1 MKKIACTI
9 LILLIFVSIA
19 YNQQSDIR
27 LPKIFSDHM
36 VLQRGTNIP
45 VWGWADPGEHI
56 IAKLG
61 NHSAEAVT
69 STDGIWK
76 LFMGPLEAG
85 GPFELI
91 ISGKNIITIKNVL
104 IGEVWVCS
112 GQSNME
118 MPVGNVATWYSGVLN
133 YNDEIAAANYPEIR
147 LFKEGRIVSDKPQD
161 DCEGRWSQCGPESV
175 TDFSAVAYFFGRK
188 LHKELGVPIGIID
201 ASNGGT
207 NIDAWMSKA
216 VLESDPDFKPVL
228 DDFRQQMDDYP
239 KLLKVYEQRMAQHKK
254 EVEEAKAAG
263 KTVPWRE
270 PMPPAGPGDR
280 NTPSG
285 LYNGMISPLMHMRIA
300 GVIWYQGENN
310 TGDPHLYEKL
320 FPSLIKNW
328 RQNWGQGGFPFY
340 YVQLAGFNT
349 NQTWWGGG
357 GKNWV
362 LLREAQ
368 LKTLSV
374 PNTGM
379 AVASDIGDAND
390 THMKNKQEIG
400 RRLALWA
407 LAKTYNYNISC
418 SGPSYKSMEIKGSR
432 IILHFDYTDSGLAAR
447 DSSMLRGFTISGADK
462 NYHDAVAVIRGD
474 IIEVSSGEVT
484 KPIAVRYSWKDY
496 SDSNLCN
503 KEGLPASQFRT
514 DDWDE

>member
-1 MKKIACTI
+1 MKKFTGTI
-9 LILLIFVSIA
+9 LILLISVSIA

-27 LPKIFSDHM
+27 LPKILSDNM

-45 VWGWADPGEHI
+45 FWGWSAPGEHI
-56 IAKLG
+56 TIKLG
-61 NHSAEAVT
+61 NHSAETVT
-69 STDGIWK
+69 TANGIWK
-76 LFMGPLEAG
+76 LFLGPLEAG

-91 ISGKNIITIKNVL
+91 ISGKNTITLKNVL

-133 YNDEIAAANYPEIR
+133 YKEEIAIANYPEIR
-147 LFKEGRIVSDKPQD
+147 LFKEGRTVSDKPQY
-161 DCEGRWSQCGPESV
+161 DCEGIWSQCSPESV
-175 TDFSAVAYFFGRK
+175 VDFSAVAYFFGRK
-188 LHKELGVPIGIID
+188 LYKELGVPIGLID

-207 NIDAWMSKA
+207 NIEAWMSKE
-216 VLESDPDFKPVL
+216 VLSSDVDFKTSL
-228 DDFRQQMDDYP
+228 DEFRLQMDEYP

-263 KTVPWRE
+263 KPVPWRE
-270 PMPPAGPGDR
+270 PMPPAGPGDK

-285 LYNGMISPLMHMRIA
+285 LYHGMISPLIHMRIA

-310 TGDPHLYEKL
+310 TGNPHLYEKL
-320 FPSLIKNW
+320 FPAMIGNW
-328 RQNWGQGGFPFY
+328 RQDWGQGDFPFY

-368 LKTLSV
+368 LKTSSV

-390 THMKNKQEIG
+390 THMKNKQEVG

-407 LAKTYNYNISC
+407 LAKTYGKNIFC
-418 SGPSYKSMEIKGSR
+418 SGPAYKSMVIKSNR
-432 IILHFDYTDSGLAAR
+432 IILHFDYVGSGLK
-447 DSSMLRGFTISGADK
+447 SKEGTELKGFTVSGEDK
-462 NYHDAVAVIRGD
+462 KFYDAIAVIRGD
-474 IIEVSSGEVT
+474 IIEVSCKEVI
-484 KPIAVRYSWKDY
+484 KPVAVRYSWKDY
-496 SDSNLCN
+496 PDANLCN
-503 KEGLPASQFRT
+503 RDNLPASQFRT
-514 DDWDE
+514 DEWKE

>member
-1 MKKIACTI
+1 MKKLACAI
-9 LILLIFVSIA
+9 LILLISVSIA
-19 YNQQSDIR
+19 YDQQSNIR
-27 LPKIFSDHM
+27 LAKIFSDHM

-56 IAKLG
+56 TAKLG
-61 NHSAEAVT
+61 NQSAEAVT
-69 STDGIWK
+69 SAGGTWK
-76 LFMGPLEAG
+76 LFLGPLEPG

-91 ISGKNIITIKNVL
+91 ISGKNTITINNVL

-133 YNDEIAAANYPEIR
+133 YKEEIAAANYPQIR

-161 DCEGRWSQCGPESV
+161 DCEGIWSQCSQESIV
-175 TDFSAVAYFFGRK
+175 DFSAVAYFFGRK

-207 NIDAWMSKA
+207 NIEAWMSRA
-216 VLESDPDFKPVL
+216 VLDSDPDFKPVL
-228 DDFRQQMDDYP
+228 EDYWQQMDDYP

-263 KTVPWRE
+263 KPVPWRE
-270 PMPPAGPGDR
+270 PMPPAGPGDK

-285 LYNGMISPLMHMRIA
+285 LYNGMIAPLMHFRTA

-310 TGDPHLYEKL
+310 TGNPQLYEKL
-320 FPSLIKNW
+320 FPAMISNW
-328 RQNWGQGGFPFY
+328 RHDWGQGDFPFY

-349 NQTWWGGG
+349 NQTWWVGG

-368 LKTLSV
+368 LKTLSI

-390 THMKNKQEIG
+390 THMKNKQEVG

-418 SGPSYKSMEIKGSR
+418 SGPSYKSMDIISNR
-432 IILHFDYTDSGLAAR
+432 IILHFDCFGSGLQSR
-447 DSSMLRGFTISGADK
+447 DGAELKGFTLSGEDK
-462 NYHDAVAVIRGD
+462 KFYDVIAVIHGD
-474 IIEVSSGEVT
+474 IIEVSCKEVT
-484 KPIAVRYSWKDY
+484 KPVAVRYSWKDY
-496 SDSNLCN
+496 PNANLCN
-503 KEGLPASQFRT
+503 K
-514 DDWDE
+514 